1 MYAIT
6 MSKSMFGRRV
16 HFDAKH
22 QIGVTLTEKGHL
34 TTLNRETQY
43 FFCHTK
49 IYDLKRNDFICGIL
63 MI

>member
-1 MYAIT
+1 

-34 TTLNRETQY
+34 TTLNRKTQN
-43 FFCHTK
+43 FFAT
-49 IYDLKRNDFICGIL
+49 LRF